1 MGRRAITREVGRGSD
16 VPMRTLCEGRERGSG
31 TRKGEVALYN
41 VEEKKKRQHI
51 FKTYMRT

>member
-1 MGRRAITREVGRGSD
+1 MV
-16 VPMRTLCEGRERGSG
+16 
-31 TRKGEVALYN
+31 KGQGKSEVALYK

>member
-1 MGRRAITREVGRGSD
+1 MGQGKS
-16 VPMRTLCEGRERGSG
+16 
-31 TRKGEVALYN
+31 EVALYN